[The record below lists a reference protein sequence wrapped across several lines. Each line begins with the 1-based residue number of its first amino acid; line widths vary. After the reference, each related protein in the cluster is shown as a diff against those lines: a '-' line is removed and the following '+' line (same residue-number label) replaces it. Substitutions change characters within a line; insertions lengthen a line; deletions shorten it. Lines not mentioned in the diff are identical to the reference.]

1 MSTNKQD
8 IKDDNDNLTE
18 THCNNNTISTRTT
31 PHHYLTLN
39 LK

>member
-18 THCNNNTISTRTT
+18 THSVITT
-31 PHHYLTLN
+31 QFQLEQLHILI
-39 LK
+39 

>member
-18 THCNNNTISTRTT
+18 IQSVIMTQFQ
-31 PHHYLTLN
+31 LVQ
-39 LK
+39 